1 MDLHHLGHSC
11 LLVGTERARILVDP
25 GNLSTDWHG
34 AEDLDVIVVTHFH
47 PDHIDLKHLEP
58 LLDANPGV
66 RVLADRGTVEEL
78 GQRGLEVTVLRP
90 GAQHTFGDLELGPV
104 GGDHA
109 VIHPGIPRIPNVGVV
124 IAEEEGPRL
133 FHPGDSHDAVPGGI
147 DVLALPLAAPW
158 TSMAATANFGRGIS
172 PERFVPI
179 HDRLLSEAG
188 RAIHLRLADQLIRG
202 QLLDLSENGPTRL

>member
-11 LLVGTERARILVDP
+11 LLVATDHARILVDP
-25 GNLSTDWHG
+25 GNLSTAWH
-34 AEDLDVIVVTHFH
+34 DTTDVDVVVVTHFH
-47 PDHIDLKHLEP
+47 PDHVDLKHIGALLE
-58 LLDANPGV
+58 ANDNP
-66 RVLADRGTVEEL
+66 RILADRLTVEEL
-78 GQRGLEVTVLRP
+78 GQRGLEATVLRP
-90 GAQHTFGDLELGPV
+90 GSQHAFGDLHLNAV

-124 IAEEEGPRL
+124 IAEEDGPRL

-179 HDRLLSEAG
+179 HDAVLSPAG
-188 RAIHLRLADQLIRG
+188 RDIHLRLADQLIRG
-202 QLLDLSENGPTRL
+202 QMLDLAANGPTRL